1 MKIRNVL
8 VIPFLLLVLTA
19 VSCGN
24 SKSRN
29 DRTETVDKEVIK
41 APEFDADSAYQYIQV
56 QADFGPRVP
65 TTQAHKECGEYLA
78 GQLEKFGAKVYNQY
92 ADLIAYDGTI
102 LKSRNI
108 IGAYKPE
115 SKKRILLCAHW
126 DSRPYAD
133 NDPDPKNH
141 HTPILGVNDG
151 ASGVGVLLEI
161 ARQIQKEQPA
171 LGIDIVF
178 FDSEDYGIPEFYDG
192 KYKQDTWCL
201 GSQYWART
209 PHVQNYNAR
218 YGILLDMVGG
228 KDATFYYEGYSA
240 RTARSEMKKIW
251 KKAHELGY
259 GKYFVKE
266 EGGEWNQIT
275 ITYPTLPESG
285 NWSDFET
292 QTVDL
297 TPYAG
302 KKIKIGFKYT
312 STEEAAGPWEI
323 KNISITGLATGINKV
338 ETDTEDANA
347 PEYNLTGQ
355 RVNDSY
361 KGIVIKNGK
370 KYINR

>member
-41 APEFDADSAYQYIQV
+41 APEFDADSAYQYIQADRAPGR

-65 TTQAHKECGEYLA
+65 NTQAHKECGEYLA

-266 EGGEWNQIT
+266 DGGETVDDHIYVNKLARIPCVDIINYDADNPQSSFGSFWHTVNDTMENIDRN
-275 ITYPTLPESG
+275 TLKAVG
-285 NWSDFET
+285 
-292 QTVDL
+292 QTVMDV
-297 TPYAG
+297 
-302 KKIKIGFKYT
+302 I
-312 STEEAAGPWEI
+312 
-323 KNISITGLATGINKV
+323 
-338 ETDTEDANA
+338 
-347 PEYNLTGQ
+347 YNE
-355 RVNDSY
+355 
-361 KGIVIKNGK
+361 K
-370 KYINR
+370 

>member
-41 APEFDADSAYQYIQV
+41 APEFNADSAYQYIQV

-65 TTQAHKECGEYLA
+65 NTQAHKECGEYLA

-115 SKKRILLCAHW
+115 S
-126 DSRPYAD
+126 
-133 NDPDPKNH
+133 
-141 HTPILGVNDG
+141 
-151 ASGVGVLLEI
+151 
-161 ARQIQKEQPA
+161 
-171 LGIDIVF
+171 IDIVF

-266 EGGEWNQIT
+266 DGGETVDDHIYVNKLARIPCVDIINYDAGNPQSSFGSFWHTVNDTMENIDRN
-275 ITYPTLPESG
+275 TLKAVG
-285 NWSDFET
+285 
-292 QTVDL
+292 QTVMDV
-297 TPYAG
+297 
-302 KKIKIGFKYT
+302 I
-312 STEEAAGPWEI
+312 
-323 KNISITGLATGINKV
+323 
-338 ETDTEDANA
+338 
-347 PEYNLTGQ
+347 YNE
-355 RVNDSY
+355 
-361 KGIVIKNGK
+361 K
-370 KYINR
+370 

>member
-65 TTQAHKECGEYLA
+65 NTQAHKECGEYLA

-151 ASGVGVLLEI
+151 ASG
-161 ARQIQKEQPA
+161 
-171 LGIDIVF
+171 
-178 FDSEDYGIPEFYDG
+178 
-192 KYKQDTWCL
+192 C
-201 GSQYWART
+201 
-209 PHVQNYNAR
+209 
-218 YGILLDMVGG
+218 GG
-228 KDATFYYEGYSA
+228 
-240 RTARSEMKKIW
+240 
-251 KKAHELGY
+251 
-259 GKYFVKE
+259 
-266 EGGEWNQIT
+266 
-275 ITYPTLPESG
+275 
-285 NWSDFET
+285 
-292 QTVDL
+292 
-297 TPYAG
+297 
-302 KKIKIGFKYT
+302 
-312 STEEAAGPWEI
+312 AAGNRP
-323 KNISITGLATGINKV
+323 S
-338 ETDTEDANA
+338 DTEGTTCPRYRYRIFRFGGLWNSRI
-347 PEYNLTGQ
+347 L
-355 RVNDSY
+355 
-361 KGIVIKNGK
+361 
-370 KYINR
+370 

>member
-1 MKIRNVL
+1 MKIKNVL
-8 VIPFLLLVLTA
+8 VIPVLLLVLTA
-19 VSCGN
+19 VACGN

-41 APEFDADSAYQYIQV
+41 APEFNADSAYQYIQV

-65 TTQAHKECGEYLA
+65 NTQAHKECGEYLA

-192 KYKQDTWCL
+192 RYKQDTWCL

-218 YGILLDMVGG
+218 YGILLDRKSV
-228 KDATFYYEGYSA
+228 
-240 RTARSEMKKIW
+240 
-251 KKAHELGY
+251 
-259 GKYFVKE
+259 V
-266 EGGEWNQIT
+266 
-275 ITYPTLPESG
+275 
-285 NWSDFET
+285 
-292 QTVDL
+292 
-297 TPYAG
+297 
-302 KKIKIGFKYT
+302 
-312 STEEAAGPWEI
+312 
-323 KNISITGLATGINKV
+323 
-338 ETDTEDANA
+338 
-347 PEYNLTGQ
+347 
-355 RVNDSY
+355 
-361 KGIVIKNGK
+361 
-370 KYINR
+370 

>member
-1 MKIRNVL
+1 MKIKNVL
-8 VIPFLLLVLTA
+8 VIPVLLLVLTA
-19 VSCGN
+19 VACGN

-29 DRTETVDKEVIK
+29 DRIETVDKEVIK
-41 APEFDADSAYQYIQV
+41 APEFNADSAYQYIQV

-65 TTQAHKECGEYLA
+65 NTQAHKECGEYLA

-178 FDSEDYGIPEFYDG
+178 LIRRIMEF
-192 KYKQDTWCL
+192 L
-201 GSQYWART
+201 
-209 PHVQNYNAR
+209 NF
-218 YGILLDMVGG
+218 M
-228 KDATFYYEGYSA
+228 
-240 RTARSEMKKIW
+240 
-251 KKAHELGY
+251 
-259 GKYFVKE
+259 
-266 EGGEWNQIT
+266 
-275 ITYPTLPESG
+275 
-285 NWSDFET
+285 
-292 QTVDL
+292 TVDTNKTL
-297 TPYAG
+297 GALVH
-302 KKIKIGFKYT
+302 
-312 STEEAAGPWEI
+312 
-323 KNISITGLATGINKV
+323 NTGHVPHMFRTIMHAMESCWIW
-338 ETDTEDANA
+338 
-347 PEYNLTGQ
+347 
-355 RVNDSY
+355 
-361 KGIVIKNGK
+361 
-370 KYINR
+370 